1 MAVTSSWVAHY
12 LRIGQ
17 VGTCYNESCC
27 LTGSHPAE
35 ALVVVFIVKML
46 SQKKKKMLSLIILE
60 PKVIKGKRKMQSEG
74 DRYKMVARIPSFYP
88 PFS

>member
-1 MAVTSSWVAHY
+1 VPIAGVFWWSLMAVTSSWVAHY

-27 LTGSHPAE
+27 LTGSQPAE

-46 SQKKKKMLSLIILE
+46 SQKKKKDAISYYL
-60 PKVIKGKRKMQSEG
+60 GTQG
-74 DRYKMVARIPSFYP
+74 D
-88 PFS
+88 